1 MTTCADGRRWE
12 VGTSFGVKTMHALG
26 PWCMPCP
33 SGHARE
39 SNEATTL
46 LTPSTAQV
54 VGQGILTLS
63 RADGTTVRSNV
74 DEVKLPCHPL
84 HLANLS
90 PIIPKRPPHT
100 ARIAMTPRAPSH
112 SRGSYADVGRL
123 WS

>member
-1 MTTCADGRRWE
+1 MHGK
-12 VGTSFGVKTMHALG
+12 SMHALG
-26 PWCMPCP
+26 PWCMPRP
-33 SGHARE
+33 SGHVRE
-39 SNEATTL
+39 SNEANTL
-46 LTPSTAQV
+46 LIAHAIHCAGCGSRKE
-54 VGQGILTLS
+54 GMLTLS
-63 RADGTTVRSNV
+63 RAARTTVRSNV

-112 SRGSYADVGRL
+112 SRGSYANVRRL